1 MLLPTQVSPGIPA
14 IVGSPVITVP
24 MGFYPADWN
33 VTRNSRGSLV
43 ETGPGVPFGLS
54 FMGGMWSERELVGFA
69 YAYEQVSM
77 HRGEGRPYLVPG
89 VELVDV
95 V

>member
-1 MLLPTQVSPGIPA
+1 MERYEEFEEFACG
-14 IVGSPVITVP
+14 
-24 MGFYPADWN
+24 DWAWCA
-33 VTRNSRGSLV
+33 VWV
-43 ETGPGVPFGLS
+43 VVY
-54 FMGGMWSERELVGFA
+54 GGMWSERELVGFA